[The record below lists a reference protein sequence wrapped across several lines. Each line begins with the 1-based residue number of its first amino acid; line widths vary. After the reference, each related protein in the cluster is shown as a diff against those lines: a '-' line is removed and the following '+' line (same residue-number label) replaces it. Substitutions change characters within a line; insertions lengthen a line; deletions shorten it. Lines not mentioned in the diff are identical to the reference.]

1 MRTHTLTRALLERIL
16 VWGASLL
23 VPLLPRRSI
32 LLAARVSGWCAYHVL
47 RRYRDRAL
55 ANLDLVFGDT
65 MQRERKKA
73 IARNAFR
80 SFSLVILDL
89 FWFSRRSA
97 RRIDRWVV
105 FDPSF
110 LPYFERNPLI
120 AVPAHFG
127 NWEVLGLATAL
138 RGCPAAVV
146 AASTG
151 SPAVDEVLV
160 RMRRLTGQI
169 VLPKDGAVRHLL
181 RVLGDGGRVGVLID
195 QNVTPGNGGVFVEFF
210 GRPVPVSPVV
220 DILARRAGAPVLP
233 IFCRLRSDGTYLA
246 YGGRTIEPD
255 RSGEDP
261 TAITRDYLAV
271 LEAEITASPGHW
283 NWMYKRWKYIGPG
296 ETRRRYPYYARPADL
311 GE

>member
-1 MRTHTLTRALLERIL
+1 MAREVSERIL
-16 VWGASLL
+16 VRGAALL
-23 VPLLPRRSI
+23 VPLLPRRMI
-32 LLAARVSGWCAYHVL
+32 LLAARVLGWCAFRVL
-47 RRYRDRAL
+47 RRYRARAL
-55 ANLDLVFGDT
+55 ANLDLAYGDAIPP
-65 MQRERKKA
+65 QRKEE
-73 IARNAFR
+73 IAKSAFQ
-80 SFSLVILDL
+80 SFSLVVLDL
-89 FWFSRRSA
+89 FWFSRFSS

-138 RGCPAAVV
+138 RGYPAAVV

-160 RMRRLTGQI
+160 RMRRVTGQT

-181 RVLGDGGRVGVLID
+181 RALGDGGRVGVLID

-220 DILARRAGAPVLP
+220 DILARRVGAPVLP
-233 IFCRLRSDGTYLA
+233 IFCKLRSDGTYLA

-255 RSGEDP
+255 RSGEEP

-271 LEAEITASPGHW
+271 LEAEITASPGNW